1 MQKNM
6 QLMHDMCT
14 GTIAEG
20 GAQFGS
26 AMPAF
31 KDVLS
36 RDDIWAV
43 IAYIQAR
50 LPQKAK

>member
-1 MQKNM
+1 MLNA
-6 QLMHDMCT
+6 LT
-14 GTIAEG
+14 
-20 GAQFGS
+20 S
-26 AMPAF
+26 AKKADDEKTNAKPVDGDMPAF
-31 KDVLS
+31 KDTLS